1 MNFNVSNS
9 IRILEKYDI
18 ESLLH
23 IYIISNLSNSWQ
35 EKQLLTWQLGEE
47 EMSSVLHFWVVKT
60 QKVGDILFQLQ
71 FVWFGAQQI

>member
-1 MNFNVSNS
+1 M
-9 IRILEKYDI
+9 EKYDI

-35 EKQLLTWQLGEE
+35 EKQLLTWQLGKK
-47 EMSSVLHFWVVKT
+47 MSSVLHFWVVKT

-71 FVWFGAQQI
+71 FVWFGE